1 MELKKLIFSEL
12 RNLRFKQG
20 YIWRFQQYNMFRI
33 ELNPIEQNEFIST
46 MNELCQQEVFLRE
59 QDYIIDN
66 AVIYRYRLT
75 DKGEQLIWSE

>member
-12 RNLRFKQG
+12 RNLGFKQG